1 MDLPFEIVV
10 ISPPESGSF
19 EGEIVND
26 LFQAG
31 LTRFYLRKGGASRGE
46 LTAYLHR
53 IDPRFYDRVVVG
65 SHFELVDDFGLG
77 GAHLPTEA
85 RLNKETFG
93 RWASRRAAEGK
104 RLSTSVH
111 SVNEL
116 ELLGVN
122 FDFTFLSPVFGSLSK
137 DLPRGA
143 FSDVELQ
150 RATMISLNRVYALG
164 GIDRETIAEAKTLG
178 FKGCGV
184 IGGVWGATDPVQAF
198 QGLKRA
204 VGL

>member
-10 ISPPESGSF
+10 ISPPESGSC

-31 LTRFYLRKGGASRGE
+31 LTRFYLRKRGASKGE

-53 IDPRFYDRVVVG
+53 IEPHFYKRVVVG

-93 RWASRRAAEGK
+93 LWAARRAVEGK

-111 SVNEL
+111 SLHEL
-116 ELLGVN
+116 EALGAN

-137 DLPRGA
+137 DLSPGA
-143 FSDVELQ
+143 FSGTELK
-150 RATMISLNRVYALG
+150 RAAVSGVNRVYALG
-164 GIDRETIAEAKTLG
+164 GIDQTTIVEARTLG

-184 IGGVWGATDPVQAF
+184 IGSVWGASDPVRSFKELQRVVS
-198 QGLKRA
+198 L
-204 VGL
+204 

>member
-1 MDLPFEIVV
+1 MEIPFEIVV

-31 LTRFYLRKGGASRGE
+31 LTRFYLRKGGASKGE
-46 LTAYLHR
+46 MAACLHR
-53 IDPRFYDRVVVG
+53 IAPRFYDRVVVG
-65 SHFELVDDFGLG
+65 SHFELVDDLGLG

-85 RLNKETFG
+85 RLHRETFI
-93 RWASRRAAEGK
+93 RWVARRAEEGK

-111 SVNEL
+111 SVREL
-116 ELLGVN
+116 EALGAN
-122 FDFTFLSPVFGSLSK
+122 FDFTFLSPVYGSLSK
-137 DLPRGA
+137 KLPRGA
-143 FSDVELQ
+143 FTEIELQ
-150 RATMISLNRVYALG
+150 RATTGGLPRVYALG
-164 GIDRETIAEAKTLG
+164 GIDRETIVQAKALG

-184 IGGVWGATDPVQAF
+184 IGGVWGAADPVGAF
-198 QGLKRA
+198 KDLQKV